1 MKNISLSTSVLF
13 FTSLFFL
20 GSCYNPKDLP
30 PKYTAE
36 AFCVD
41 ESFKSKI
48 ELEQP
53 KLQQISENIPLTGV
67 VETNPDKVVRFMSL
81 VDGIISHT
89 YFSLGDEVKKGQVL
103 AELRSSQLAE
113 LYAQSKTIASQIKVA
128 EQDLKA
134 TQAMFDDGISSQ
146 RELLN
151 SQSEL
156 AILNANKENID
167 SQLSLYSA
175 SPERGVFKIRAPHSG
190 VVTAKSITAGGSIS
204 AGGEPLFTIS
214 DLDDVWVMV
223 NIYASNVRNITSGM
237 DVSIKTLS
245 YPDKIFKGKITVI
258 SQVLDE
264 QAKVLKARVVLPNTD
279 FKLKP
284 GMLVDV
290 HALKTSET
298 TALSIPTDALV
309 FDNNQNFVVVYRDDC
324 DLEIRK
330 VETSSKGNGNTF
342 IVTGL
347 EENEKIV
354 SKNQLLLYEQ
364 IKNLQN

>member
-1 MKNISLSTSVLF
+1 MKNTSISILF
-13 FTSLFFL
+13 FTFLLVL
-20 GSCYNPKDLP
+20 GSCSNPKSLP

-36 AFCVD
+36 AFCID
-41 ESFKSKI
+41 ENFRSKI

-53 KLQQISENIPLTGV
+53 ELRQISENIPLTGV
-67 VETNPDKVVRFMSL
+67 VETNPDKVVHFMSL
-81 VDGIISHT
+81 VDGIISQT
-89 YFSLGDEVKKGQVL
+89 YFSLGDEVRKGQVL
-103 AELRSSQLAE
+103 AELRSSELAE
-113 LYAQSKTIASQIKVA
+113 LYAQSKTITSQIKVA
-128 EQDLKA
+128 EQDLQA

-156 AILNANKENID
+156 TILNANKEKTNA
-167 SQLSLYSA
+167 QLSLFSA

-190 VVTAKSITAGGSIS
+190 VVTAKSITAGGPIA

-214 DLDDVWVMV
+214 DLNDVWVMV
-223 NIYASNVRNITSGM
+223 NIYASNVRNISAGM
-237 DVSIKTLS
+237 EVSIKTLS
-245 YPDKIFKGKITVI
+245 YPDKIFKGKIAVI

-264 QAKVLKARVVLPNTD
+264 QAKVIKARVVLPNTD
-279 FKLKP
+279 FQLKP

-290 HALKTSET
+290 HALKTSEV
-298 TALSIPTDALV
+298 TALSIPTTAMV
-309 FDNNQNFVVVYRDDC
+309 FDNNQNFVVVYKDDC

-342 IVTGL
+342 IVSGL
-347 EENEKIV
+347 AENEKII
-354 SKNQLLLYEQ
+354 SKNQLLVYEQ

>member
-1 MKNISLSTSVLF
+1 MKDTRLIA
-13 FTSLFFL
+13 SLFFFPTLFLL
-20 GSCYNPKDLP
+20 GSCSDSKKIP
-30 PKYTAE
+30 PKYEAE
-36 AFCVD
+36 AFCLD
-41 ESFKSKI
+41 ERFKSKI
-48 ELEQP
+48 EFGQP
-53 KLQQISENIPLTGV
+53 KLQPISENIPLTGV
-67 VETNPDKVVRFMSL
+67 VEANPDKVVHFISL
-81 VDGIISHT
+81 VDGIISKT
-89 YFSLGDEVKKGQVL
+89 YFSLGDEVKEGQVL
-103 AELRSSQLAE
+103 ADLRSSQLAE
-113 LYAQSKTIASQIKVA
+113 LHAQSKTIASQIKVA
-128 EQDLKA
+128 EQDLRS

-151 SQSEL
+151 AQSEL
-156 AILNANKENID
+156 SILNANKESID

-175 SPERGVFKIRAPHSG
+175 SPERGVFKIKAPHPG
-190 VVTAKSITAGGSIS
+190 VVTGKSITAGSSIS
-204 AGGEPLFTIS
+204 GGGETLFTIS
-214 DLDDVWVMV
+214 DLNDVWIMA

-237 DVSIKTLS
+237 EVAIKTLS
-245 YPDKIFKGKITVI
+245 YPDTVFKGRITVI

-264 QAKVLKARVVLPNTD
+264 QAKVLKARVVLPNTG

-290 HALKTSET
+290 HALKTSEA

-342 IVTGL
+342 IVDGL
-347 EENEKIV
+347 SGNEKIV